1 VLLARRPLAYKTLI
15 LGWSTVDELDPVHND
30 ARSRQSLALDVK
42 GPVRSMVYH
51 CRRHLVVG
59 SWAEPDGGPI
69 GGKRAPSQGVYARS
83 VNPVFAGFVAFGSLM
98 LFLVFVNLFKP
109 RSKRYERGRHAPT
122 QLETEDR
129 SAEASLRS
137 GDGEAEG

>member
-1 VLLARRPLAYKTLI
+1 M
-15 LGWSTVDELDPVHND
+15 VD
-30 ARSRQSLALDVK
+30 R
-42 GPVRSMVYH
+42 
-51 CRRHLVVG
+51 CRRHLLVG

-69 GGKRAPSQGVYARS
+69 GGTRALSQGVYARS

-109 RSKRYERGRHAPT
+109 RPKHHERGRRELS
-122 QLETEDR
+122 QLEIEGR

-137 GDGEAEG
+137 TNGEAES